1 MRALITKLTTTDMGG
16 AKTYNASGG
25 FSRYDSHQVGDTIYV
40 DGLKGKV
47 IAKRDSNGNDDF
59 HAGLPSYSN
68 TSDFYARTG
77 SKSGE
82 IVQVKFY
89 ENRIQC
95 VDFDWGHNHMKGKGK
110 NQVIFPEG
118 VVHVQTYSN
127 GSRAGITRY
136 MNNEEIKK
144 YGSMLK
150 KLNPNVKFRP

>member
-1 MRALITKLTTTDMGG
+1 MGG
-16 AKTYNASGG
+16 ARAYNPAGG
-25 FSRYDSHQVGDTIYV
+25 FHFKDFEQVGDTIYYKGLVGKILRKV
-40 DGLKGKV
+40 DG
-47 IAKRDSNGNDDF
+47 SSS
-59 HAGLPSYSN
+59 GLPSRSGK
-68 TSDFYARTG
+68 SDFYARTG

-118 VVHVQTYSN
+118 VVHVQTYNN